1 MSTAN
6 RAQRYEKENLKRDLK
21 SRHLQMIAIGG
32 AIGTGL
38 FYGSGWAIQTA
49 GPAIILTYLVAAAA
63 IYFVM
68 RAQGEMSVEEP
79 VSGGYISY
87 SSRYFHP
94 FMGFLNG
101 WNAFIFLLASSAA
114 ELNALGKYIQYWAPG
129 VPIWLT
135 AAIAVLVL
143 FAINV
148 VGVKFYGESEFWFA
162 IVKVLAIVALI
173 VFGLAMIFFGLGN
186 GGQPVGFANLT
197 ARGGFFPNG
206 ISGSILSVVMVAFAF
221 GGIENLGLA
230 AGEAKDV
237 EKSMPKA
244 VNATFWRLLLFYVG
258 AITILVAIYPWTS
271 LTGKGSPFVD
281 VFVRIGIP
289 AAATIMNLVVMTA
302 VLSAVNS
309 SIFTNSRTFYNLS
322 LQGKAPAFLGK
333 VNGKQVPSRAVLTV
347 FVIMLA
353 GVILNAAMPN
363 DVFQIFSS
371 VTTFGLV
378 CAWSSIVISHLRFR
392 RIRIR
397 NGEAHAIKYKAPFY
411 PYADY
416 IALVFVAV
424 VLVCIAILPD
434 MQVSLLISAAW
445 VLVVFI
451 AYRIYRSRG
460 RRNVPQSD
468 EEDLLTDPVTG

>member
-1 MSTAN
+1 MSTAD
-6 RAQRYEKENLKRDLK
+6 RTPAYEKENLKRDLK

-129 VPIWLT
+129 VPIWVT
-135 AAIAVLVL
+135 AAIAVFVL

-197 ARGGFFPNG
+197 AHGGFFPNG
-206 ISGSILSVVMVAFAF
+206 ISGSVLSVVMVAFAF

-353 GVILNAAMPN
+353 GVVLNAAIPN

-371 VTTFGLV
+371 VTTFGLI

-392 RIRIR
+392 RLRIR
-397 NGEAHAIKYKAPFY
+397 NGQAEAIKYKAPFY

-451 AYRIYRSRG
+451 AYRIYRDRG
-460 RRNVPQSD
+460 RRNVSHSD
-468 EEDLLTDPVTG
+468 EEDLFTDPVTG